1 MKIYTK
7 TGDEGLS
14 SLFDGKR
21 VKKSHPRLMAY
32 GELDL
37 LNVVISECIFE
48 CSDDHL
54 KLQLEIIQQKIFK
67 LSSVLA
73 TEKLKFLGETSEF
86 VTLSDIEALESWI
99 DFYTSKLPELKNF
112 IVPGGTRLAISIHK
126 ARVVAR
132 SAERYIV
139 DAELDGDVNTLVL
152 QYINRLSD
160 YFFTAARYAN
170 WLEKVDDVNVKIA

>member
-7 TGDEGLS
+7 TGDEGTS

-37 LNVVISECIFE
+37 LNVIISECIFE
-48 CSDDHL
+48 CNDDHL
-54 KLQLEIIQQKIFK
+54 QLQLEIIQQKIFK

-86 VTLSDIEALESWI
+86 VSLGDIEVLENWI
-99 DFYTSKLPELKNF
+99 DVMTSKLPELKTF
-112 IVPGGTRLAISIHK
+112 IVPGGTRLAINIHK
-126 ARVVAR
+126 ARVITRA
-132 SAERYIV
+132 AERYIV
-139 DAELDGDVNTLVL
+139 DADLEGEVNTLVL

-170 WLEKVDDVNVKIA
+170 WLENVEDVNVKIA